1 MNGAGDDAREFLE
14 LPELLKLRIPRLP
27 FPLARFPSFL
37 VAPVGPDHSLS
48 VAGELASSVSATLPP
63 ALPDPEARLADD
75 ELALMSFSFPFSLS
89 L

>member
-1 MNGAGDDAREFLE
+1 MNGAGEEAREFLE
-14 LPELLKLRIPRLP
+14 LPELLKLRIPRP
-27 FPLARFPSFL
+27 FPLARLPSFL